1 VSNPVEGIVRPFQT
15 PDYAPPRQYFN
26 AGQIGVPNV
35 IIRAGRNS
43 GTGQGTTLHGSYT
56 MHMTFY
62 CAQYVNEQKR
72 TSGNINS
79 F

>member
-1 VSNPVEGIVRPFQT
+1 MSNAVEGVVRPFQT

-35 IIRAGRNS
+35 IIRAGHNGGEGKTLN
-43 GTGQGTTLHGSYT
+43 GTYS
-56 MHMTFY
+56 MKMTFY
-62 CAQYVNEQKR
+62 CAKYVNEQPQS
-72 TSGNINS
+72 SGNISS